1 MSSLEIIPVSNLPLY
16 RKGDDL
22 VGTLLKQLDQSKQK
36 LQDGD
41 VLVIAQKV
49 VSKIEGRQIRL
60 RDVEPSLDAIALAN
74 ETEKDPR
81 VVELILRESTN
92 VVRKKLGV
100 LIVRHKL
107 GHVGAHAG
115 IDQSNIDHDHDDS
128 ALLLPIDPDASAM
141 RIFRQIQQETHINVG
156 VIIADSA
163 NRPWRLGTVAVAIGA
178 ANTDVLID
186 QRGENDLYGRELKVT
201 LINRADAIAAAA
213 NLVMGESTESIPVA
227 IVRGIGNSNSDHTA
241 RLTNRPLEEDL
252 FQ

>member
-1 MSSLEIIPVSNLPLY
+1 MNSVEVIPVTGLPLY
-16 RKGDDL
+16 QEGDDL
-22 VGTLLKQLDQSKQK
+22 VGTLLAQLDQIKRK

-49 VSKIEGRQIRL
+49 VSKIEGRQVHL
-60 RDVEPSLDAIALAN
+60 RDVEPSPKAIALAN
-74 ETEKDPR
+74 DTEKDPR

-115 IDQSNIDHDHDDS
+115 IDQSNIDHDLDDS

-141 RIFRQIQQETHINVG
+141 RIFRQIHRETSINVG

-178 ANTDVLID
+178 ANTHVLID
-186 QRGENDLYGRELKVT
+186 HRGETDLYGRELKVT

-213 NLVMGESTESIPVA
+213 NLVMGETTESVPVVV
-227 IVRGIGNSNSDHTA
+227 VRGLGNSNSDHTA
-241 RLTNRPLEEDL
+241 QMTNRPIEEDL